1 MAKFKVISDFWDI
14 EKDEYVKQGSVID
27 VTKKRAEEINS
38 NIGFQ
43 VVVEEK
49 VEKEEKE

>member
-1 MAKFKVISDFWDI
+1 MAKYKVVSDFWDI
-14 EKDEYVKQGSVID
+14 EKDEYIEKDSIID
-27 VTKKRAEEINS
+27 VSKKRAEEINS

-49 VEKEEKE
+49 TAKE

>member
-1 MAKFKVISDFWDI
+1 MVKFKVNSDFWDI
-14 EKDEYVKQGSVID
+14 EKDEYVKQGSLID

-49 VEKEEKE
+49 EELNE